1 MSLPA
6 GTHLGPYEICAP
18 IGAGGMGEVYR
29 ARDTRLGRDV
39 ALKVLPEAFARDAER
54 LRRFEQ
60 EARAASALN
69 HPNILV
75 IYDIGTHD
83 GAPFIVTELL
93 EGETL
98 RERLRNGPLP
108 VRKALDIA
116 MQVAHGVAAAHEKGI
131 IHRDLKPANIFLT
144 NDGRAKILD
153 FGLAKL
159 TQQDNASSI
168 DETQSPTR
176 TNGPSQSKGQ
186 TDVRTEAGVVLGT
199 AGYMSPEQVRGKP
212 ADARSD
218 IFALGTMFYEM
229 LSGQRAFEK
238 DSSADTMAA
247 ILKEE
252 PPELSGE
259 GKKIPPAVE
268 RVVRHCLE
276 KNPAERF
283 QSARDFAFGL
293 AALSDVST
301 SRRAGLPEA
310 SASNARGKRRLLFAA
325 VGTAGLIV
333 VGIVA
338 YFAGGGGSTNTQPI
352 YKQITF
358 SRGTIFQAR
367 FAPDG
372 QSVYYSAAWEGR
384 PAAIY
389 ATDPSGPESRPLG
402 LADSSLFAVSSSQLA
417 ISVGCNHVFIGVCE
431 GTLATVPVSGGAPRE
446 IADDVVSADWSPDD
460 SEMAAIREANGKFQ
474 VEFPLGKVIYES
486 QTWLNF
492 LRVSPHGDA
501 VAFAQYSTDGADIGK
516 VIILDKNGKQL
527 ARTEEYVSVEGI
539 AWEPSGNR
547 VLFAGSKNGG
557 WADSIHA
564 LTVNGQDR
572 IVLTLPCVLRVHDIS
587 KDGHILLSQDQWRS
601 QMQYRGAKD
610 AEERDLSWL
619 DGTSLSDLS
628 EGGQGVAFQEFM
640 EAAGTGPIAYMR
652 NVSDSSSVKLGIGL
666 FPTLSPDGQ
675 WALVGDYNPLHLAL
689 LPTGIGQGRSLQTYG
704 LQQFEWQGWM
714 PDGKSIYFAGNDGHS
729 WRMYVQDLSGGAP
742 RAVTPAIEVDPA
754 QVLSHLVSPDG
765 RFVFARD
772 LTGKAY
778 MYSLAGGAPRA
789 VAGLLPGDIW
799 ANWAGDGKSIYVYED
814 KVTKLDLF
822 RIDAATGN
830 RQLIRTMAPRDSA
843 GLSGIETFRITPDG
857 KSYAYSYN
865 RALSTLYLVD
875 GVK

>member
-1 MSLPA
+1 MALQS
-6 GTHLGPYEICAP
+6 GTKLGPYEILSP

-39 ALKVLPEAFARDAER
+39 AVKVLPEAFARDAER

-69 HPNILV
+69 HPNILTT
-75 IYDIGTHD
+75 YDIGTHD
-83 GAPFIVTELL
+83 GTPFIVTELL

-108 VRKALDIA
+108 VRKTLDIA

-168 DETQSPTR
+168 NETQSPTR
-176 TNGPSQSKGQ
+176 TSGGDPQ
-186 TDVRTEAGVVLGT
+186 TEAGVVLGT

-283 QSARDFAFGL
+283 QSARDFAFNL
-293 AALSDVST
+293 AALSDAST
-301 SRRAGLPEA
+301 SSKAILPAA

-338 YFAGGGGSTNTQPI
+338 YFAGGGGITNSQPI

-372 QSVYYSAAWEGR
+372 QSVYYSAAWEGQ
-384 PAAIY
+384 PAALY
-389 ATDPSGPESRPLG
+389 ATDPHSPESRPLG
-402 LADSSLFAVSSSQLA
+402 LANSSLFAVSASQLA
-417 ISVGCNHVFIGVCE
+417 ISIGCNRVFIDVCE

-446 IADDVVSADWSPDD
+446 IADDVVSADWPPDD

-501 VAFAQYSTDGADIGK
+501 VAFAQYSTDSADIGS

-527 ARTEEYVSVEGI
+527 ARSEEYVSLEGI
-539 AWEPSGNR
+539 AWEPQGDR
-547 VLFAGSKNGG
+547 ILYAASKTGG
-557 WADSIHA
+557 WADSLHA
-564 LTVNGQDR
+564 LTLHGKDR
-572 IVLTLPCVLRVHDIS
+572 TVLTLPGVLRVHDVS
-587 KDGHILLSQDQWRS
+587 RNGRILLSQDQWRS

-610 AEERDLSWL
+610 AEERDFSWL
-619 DGTSLSDLS
+619 DGTTVSDLS
-628 EGGQGVAFQEFM
+628 DGGQELTFQEFM
-640 EAAGTGPIAYMR
+640 EAAGTLPIAYMR
-652 NVSDSSSVKLGIGL
+652 NANDSSSVKLGIGL

-675 WALVGDYNPLHLAL
+675 WALVGGYNPLHLAL

-714 PDGKSIYFAGNDGHS
+714 PDGKSIYFAGNDGHR
-729 WRMYVQDLSGGAP
+729 WRMYVQDLSGGEP
-742 RAVTPAIEVDPA
+742 RSVTPAIEVDPD

-778 MYSLAGGAPRA
+778 IYPLVGGKPRA
-789 VAGLLPGDIW
+789 VAGLLPGDVW
-799 ANWAGDGKSIYVYED
+799 ANWASDGKSIYVYDD

-830 RQLIRTMAPRDSA
+830 RQLIRTMAPLDNA
-843 GLSGIETFRITPDG
+843 GLAGIETFRITSDG

-865 RALSTLYLVD
+865 RALSTLYIVD